1 MMHLAARNVCGR
13 DLVHARRLELAAD
26 VVDVALRRHAQ
37 GDAGE
42 ALGHRPDEP
51 VADALGELGLAQ
63 RVAAVALGA
72 AQAGRD
78 LLAADRHGLEGDV
91 RRGRDEEDDEDQH
104 GQTRKLTIFLSTM
117 APNEIDSTAMMS
129 SMCPVLVTNSGFM

>member
-1 MMHLAARNVCGR
+1 MLPFGVMRRAMP
-13 DLVHARRLELAAD
+13 ARRLAI
-26 VVDVALRRHAQ
+26 
-37 GDAGE
+37 G
-42 ALGHRPDEP
+42 PDEP
-51 VADALGELGLAQ
+51 IADALGELGLAQ

-78 LLAADRHGLEGDV
+78 LLAADGHGLEGDV

-117 APNEIDSTAMMS
+117 APNEIDSTAMTS
-129 SMCPVLVTNSGFM
+129 SMWPVLVTNSGFM